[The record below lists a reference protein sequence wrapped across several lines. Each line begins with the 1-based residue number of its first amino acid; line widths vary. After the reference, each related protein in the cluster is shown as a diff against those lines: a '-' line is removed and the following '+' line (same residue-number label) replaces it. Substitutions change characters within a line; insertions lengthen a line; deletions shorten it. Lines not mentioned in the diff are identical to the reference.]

1 MRKGLLRAVRNPWL
15 RLAAVIGVLAAVA
28 VLLYVRGPDWG
39 RVGNAFE
46 AVRWEWVAVA
56 IGFNLLSIIVRAI
69 AWRTVIKQAI
79 PKPHP
84 RFGLVFSAFS
94 VGLMANAVL
103 PGRIGELARVG
114 VLNRHL
120 PHRRGTWA
128 ALVGSVFAHRVF
140 DLVPAAILV
149 AWVLATA
156 KIPHWAITSL
166 AVLFSIG
173 AVLFVFALLSARH
186 HHRTH
191 IDGLDT
197 ARRLIAMTRQG
208 LGVMRRPLSAVIA
221 VFFQFLGWVCQLFA
235 VWTAMKAFDINLDLP
250 AAGLV
255 LVLMNVATIIP
266 LWPGN
271 VGLLQAAIALPLVE
285 YGVPYAKG
293 FAFGLGLQA
302 IEASVGIGFGLIFLG
317 REGLSFATLRRMPP
331 AVDMD
336 SLESEE
342 DAEEVAEELDGSRDR
357 VTAGRATPEPPAASG
372 QDPRAGPTRA
382 SSPISPAGGSP
393 TRSARGT

>member
-1 MRKGLLRAVRNPWL
+1 MQARLVRIGRNPWL
-15 RLAAVIGVLAAVA
+15 RLLAVAVTLAAVV
-28 VLLYVRGPDWG
+28 VLLYVRGPDWN
-39 RVGNAFE
+39 RVGDAFE
-46 AVRWEWVAVA
+46 QVRWEWVAIA
-56 IGFNLLSIIVRAI
+56 IGFNLLSVVTRAT
-69 AWRTVIKQAI
+69 AWRTVIDQAI

-84 RFGLVFSAFS
+84 SIGLVFSAFS

-103 PGRIGELARVG
+103 PGRIGELARVA

-128 ALVGSVFAHRVF
+128 TLVGTVFAHRVF
-140 DLVPAAILV
+140 DLVPAAVLV

-166 AVLFSIG
+166 AILFAIG
-173 AVLFVFALLSARH
+173 GALFVFALLSARH

-191 IDGLDT
+191 VDGLGS
-197 ARRLIAMTRQG
+197 ARRLIAMARQG
-208 LGVMRRPLSAVIA
+208 LGVMRTPLAAVIA
-221 VFFQFLGWVCQLFA
+221 IFFQFLGWVCQLFA

-271 VGLLQAAIALPLVE
+271 IGLVQAAIALPLVE

-302 IEASVGIGFGLIFLG
+302 IEASVGIGCGLIFLG
-317 REGLSFATLRRMPP
+317 REGLSLAALRRMPP
-331 AVDMD
+331 AVGADTASED
-336 SLESEE
+336 GEESEAM
-342 DAEEVAEELDGSRDR
+342 DEVE
-357 VTAGRATPEPPAASG
+357 TGRARVPG
-372 QDPRAGPTRA
+372 Y
-382 SSPISPAGGSP
+382 
-393 TRSARGT
+393 